1 MEIQGRGAVISDGT
15 LEEGLTEEVTSK
27 QGLETQGSHIFPRWK
42 RVRSSQGKQQ
52 LQRCPGW
59 SIWPVQKL
67 QGGVQAGDGG
77 SQGQAV
83 QPSEGEWRPG
93 RLCGLGGDHGS
104 NPGRENLEACSVG
117 ETGGGDKSSSGE
129 AGGEAAASS
138 RRESRWLG
146 PESIAFMSP
155 VLPDSLHS

>member
-1 MEIQGRGAVISDGT
+1 MEEDKVQPREATTAEMPRLEHLACPETARTRSGWGRRKPG
-15 LEEGLTEEVTSK
+15 
-27 QGLETQGSHIFPRWK
+27 QGL
-42 RVRSSQGKQQ
+42 
-52 LQRCPGW
+52 
-59 SIWPVQKL
+59 
-67 QGGVQAGDGG
+67 
-77 SQGQAV
+77 

-104 NPGRENLEACSVG
+104 NSGRENLEACSVG

-155 VLPDSLHS
+155 VLPDSLHSWFPSPESWSHCYPLVCCSWHVFNTQRLCDSWMLTSW